1 MIFDFFGGR
10 TDELNDF
17 MLVLLPHALV
27 SRKILES
34 SIKRLSFDQTVNN
47 LFCDF
52 DKEHLSGMLTRTP
65 YENFTED
72 YCTDTVQ
79 TPSE

>member
-52 DKEHLSGMLTRTP
+52 DKEHLSG
-65 YENFTED
+65 D
-72 YCTDTVQ
+72 VD
-79 TPSE
+79 